1 MPRTS
6 NESLLKS
13 SYTPKR
19 LLLDG
24 GGVLRLNIESYEPG
38 LRIDPLM
45 PGRPN
50 GGSGGRGS
58 LLPNGGGTKSRPEPR
73 IDGIPDAY
81 RRSNISSS

>member
-24 GGVLRLNIESYEPG
+24 GGVRLLNIESYDPG
-38 LRIDPLM
+38 LRIDELLIPD
-45 PGRPN
+45 RPN
-50 GGSGGRGS
+50 GGSGGNGS
-58 LLPNGGGTKSRPEPR
+58 LRPNGGGAKSRPELR
-73 IDGIPDAY
+73 IGGIPEA
-81 RRSNISSS
+81 